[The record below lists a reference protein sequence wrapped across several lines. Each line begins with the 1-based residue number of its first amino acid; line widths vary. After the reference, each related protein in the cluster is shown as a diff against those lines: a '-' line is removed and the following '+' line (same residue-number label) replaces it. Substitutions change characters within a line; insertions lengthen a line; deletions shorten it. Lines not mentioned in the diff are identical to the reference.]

1 MVRLLSV
8 FLLFYIT
15 LGASEF
21 DKNCFDCHGKD
32 FKFHIIMKKYTLKYS
47 SEKRIKEAMFD
58 YLREPSPEKSILPLE
73 YIQKFGLKE
82 KSPLDD
88 KTLREM
94 IDIYYDRFNLQSK
107 LF

>member
-1 MVRLLSV
+1 MVKILSF
-8 FLLFYIT
+8 FLLLCIS

-21 DKNCFDCHGKD
+21 DKNCFDCHSQD
-32 FKFHIIMKKYTLKYS
+32 FKFHIIMNKYTLKFS
-47 SEKRIKEAMFD
+47 SEKRIKEAMFN
-58 YLREPSPEKSILPLE
+58 YLREPSLDKSILPLE

-94 IDIYYDRFNLQSK
+94 IDIYYEKFNLQSK

>member
-1 MVRLLSV
+1 MVRLLSF

-15 LGASEF
+15 LSASEF
-21 DKNCFDCHGKD
+21 DKNCFDCHSKD
-32 FKFHIIMKKYTLKYS
+32 FKFHIIINKYTLKYS
-47 SEKRIKEAMFD
+47 SEQKIKEAMVD
-58 YLREPSPEKSILPLE
+58 YLKSPSIEKSILPLE

-94 IDIYYDRFNLQSK
+94 IDIYYEKFNLQSK
-107 LF
+107 IY